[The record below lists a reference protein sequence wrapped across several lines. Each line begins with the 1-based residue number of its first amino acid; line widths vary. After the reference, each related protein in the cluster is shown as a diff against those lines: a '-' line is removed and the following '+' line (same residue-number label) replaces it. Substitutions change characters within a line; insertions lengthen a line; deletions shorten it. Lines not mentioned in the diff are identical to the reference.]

1 MSLRGNKHQALAKSA
16 LSEFSDGSYGKF
28 ISEKEI
34 QKGIFDVS
42 FESTKRGY
50 EGWHWVV
57 TITQP
62 DKRKPATISEVTL
75 VAGPKALLAP
85 QWVPWSERLKEFRE
99 LLRKEGKARTDAEA
113 DALISEM
120 SGANGEKANTT
131 KERADRGS
139 VQPPVKTR
147 VRKRLI
153 KRSEDNQSDQPSDG
167 ANSEHQP
174 DVDLDRV

>member
-16 LSEFSDGSYGKF
+16 LMEFSDGSYGKF
-28 ISEKEI
+28 ISETEV
-34 QKGIFDVS
+34 QKGIFDVC

-50 EGWHWVV
+50 EGWQWVV

-62 DKRKPATISEVTL
+62 DKRKPPTISEVTL

-85 QWVPWSERLKEFRE
+85 AWVPWSERLKEFKE
-99 LLRKEGKARTDAEA
+99 LLRKEGKAKTDAEA
-113 DALISEM
+113 EALISQM
-120 SGANGEKANTT
+120 SGANSEQANTT

-153 KRSEDNQSDQPSDG
+153 KRSEDSQSDQPNESTD
-167 ANSEHQP
+167 SEHDS